1 MRPHRP
7 RDMSIVMT
15 FHARLARA
23 WEHTDSM
30 LCIGLDP
37 DPSRFPAHVGRTP
50 AAITEFNRRII
61 EATADLTCVYKPQI
75 AHFAAVGA
83 EAALAESIAAVR
95 ELAPHA
101 LVILDAKRGDIG
113 STAAMYAREAFERYG
128 ADAVTVNPYLGSD
141 GVEPFLAWQDRGT
154 VVLCRTSNPSA
165 GELQDW
171 PVEDPL
177 YRRVARLAVERWNDQ
192 GNLMLVAGATRP
204 GELAEIRA
212 IAPEV
217 PLLVPGLGAQGGDLD
232 AVVEAGLDVRGR
244 GLVVNSARAI
254 LYAGSG
260 LDFSARARSEAMAM
274 RDALRNAAAR
284 VMERRASD
292 LG

>member
-1 MRPHRP
+1 
-7 RDMSIVMT
+7 MSIAMT
-15 FHARLARA
+15 FHARLERA
-23 WEHTDSM
+23 WDHTDSL

-37 DPSRFPAHVGRTP
+37 DPSRFPEHIGRTP
-50 AAITEFNRRII
+50 AAITGFNRSVI
-61 EATADLTCVYKPQI
+61 EATADLVCAYKPQI

-83 EAALAESIAAVR
+83 EVALAESIAAIR

-141 GVEPFLAWQDRGT
+141 GVEPFLAWRDRGT

-171 PVEDPL
+171 PANDPL
-177 YRRVARLAVERWNDQ
+177 YRRIARLAVERWNTH

-204 GELAEIRA
+204 EELAEIRA
-212 IAPEV
+212 MAPEV

-232 AVVEAGLDVRGR
+232 AVVEAGLDVNGR

-260 LDFSARARSEAMAM
+260 RDFAESARVEAMGM
-274 RDALRNAAAR
+274 RDALRRAVER
-284 VMERRASD
+284 VMGARGQTS
-292 LG
+292 LM